1 MIYAKT
7 AFMREGITGMC
18 GHSEPNMACG
28 MNLQKKTVEKVSEKQ
43 SRLKTL
49 KAVKKDSK
57 NDKKACKNTEKDF
70 KTLKRMRNM
79 AQGRQPKNCA
89 KPPTCSD
96 VRLIP
101 ELLRLSAIHY

>member
-1 MIYAKT
+1 MGVGNEHT
-7 AFMREGITGMC
+7 
-18 GHSEPNMACG
+18 
-28 MNLQKKTVEKVSEKQ
+28 KTVQKVSEKTVE
-43 SRLKTL
+43 SC
-49 KAVKKDSK
+49 SK
-57 NDKKACKNTEKDF
+57 NDKKACNNTEKDF

-89 KPPTCSD
+89 KPPTCSN